1 MSCNS
6 HTGVYKLLHFII
18 IISMN
23 LNLKWYL
30 HNTVQPKLLLYN
42 TTEIRLTINIKIC
55 LKWQSKQ

>member
-1 MSCNS
+1 
-6 HTGVYKLLHFII
+6 
-18 IISMN
+18 MN

-42 TTEIRLTINIKIC
+42 TNEIRLTINIKIC